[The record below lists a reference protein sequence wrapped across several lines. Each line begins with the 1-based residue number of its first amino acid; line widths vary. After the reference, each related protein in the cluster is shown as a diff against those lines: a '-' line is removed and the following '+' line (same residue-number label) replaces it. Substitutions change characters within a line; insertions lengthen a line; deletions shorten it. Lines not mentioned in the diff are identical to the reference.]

1 MFRVMRGAATLGLL
15 ALNLATATPS
25 PAATFEP
32 EPSAAAEPEVVVL
45 VHGLLRS
52 ERSMQ
57 PLARSLSD
65 AGYRTVALDYP
76 TTKLPPEELVAYVER
91 EVATCCEGAARL
103 HFVTHSLG
111 GLMVRAFLAKHR
123 PAALGRVVMLAPP
136 NHGSEW
142 VDRFGDWSLFRWVLG
157 PTAVELGTV
166 PTSFAQRLPPPDYEV
181 GVIAGTTSYR
191 LGADSVLGGENDGT
205 VSVASTRLDGM
216 TDFAT
221 VAESHTFIMRSDEV
235 AGLVATFLRDGRF
248 HPAQ

>member
-1 MFRVMRGAATLGLL
+1 MIRTLL
-15 ALNLATATPS
+15 AVAFALLPATAGS
-25 PAATFEP
+25 EPAVGG
-32 EPSAAAEPEVVVL
+32 EVVVL

-52 ERSMQ
+52 DRSMQ

-76 TTKLPPEELVAYVER
+76 TTELPPDDLVAVLER
-91 EVATCCEGAARL
+91 EIEACCEDAPRL

-111 GLMVRAFLAKHR
+111 GLMVRAILAKYR
-123 PAALGRVVMLAPP
+123 PASLGRVVMLAPP

-142 VDRFGDWSLFRWVLG
+142 VDRLGDWTLFRWLLG
-157 PTAVELGTV
+157 PTAVELGTG
-166 PTSFAQRLPPPDYEV
+166 PTGFPQRLPRPDYEV

-191 LGADSVLGGENDGT
+191 LGADEVLGGANDGT

-221 VAESHTFIMRSDEV
+221 VPESHTFIMRSADV
-235 AGLVATFLRDGRF
+235 AELVRAFLRDGRF
-248 HPAQ
+248 HPAP

>member
-1 MFRVMRGAATLGLL
+1 VIRALL
-15 ALNLATATPS
+15 AVAFALLPATAGS
-25 PAATFEP
+25 EPAVGG
-32 EPSAAAEPEVVVL
+32 EVVVL

-52 ERSMQ
+52 DRSMQ

-76 TTKLPPEELVAYVER
+76 TTELPPDDLVAVLER
-91 EVATCCEGAARL
+91 EIEACCEDAPRL

-111 GLMVRAFLAKHR
+111 GLMVRAILAKYR
-123 PAALGRVVMLAPP
+123 PASLGRVVMLAPP

-142 VDRFGDWSLFRWVLG
+142 VDRLGDWTLFRWLLG
-157 PTAVELGTV
+157 PTAVELGTG
-166 PTSFAQRLPPPDYEV
+166 PTGFPQRLPRPDYEV

-191 LGADSVLGGENDGT
+191 LGADEVLGGANDGT

-221 VAESHTFIMRSDEV
+221 VPESHTFIMRSADV
-235 AGLVATFLRDGRF
+235 AELVRAFLRDGRF
-248 HPAQ
+248 HPAP

>member
-1 MFRVMRGAATLGLL
+1 MIRALL
-15 ALNLATATPS
+15 AVAFALLPATAGS
-25 PAATFEP
+25 EPAVGG
-32 EPSAAAEPEVVVL
+32 EVVVL

-52 ERSMQ
+52 DRSMQ

-76 TTKLPPEELVAYVER
+76 TTELPPDDLVAVLER
-91 EVATCCEGAARL
+91 EIEACCEDAPRL

-111 GLMVRAFLAKHR
+111 GLMVRAILAKYR
-123 PAALGRVVMLAPP
+123 PASLGRVVMLAPP

-142 VDRFGDWSLFRWVLG
+142 VDRLGDWTLFRWLLG
-157 PTAVELGTV
+157 PTAVELGTG
-166 PTSFAQRLPPPDYEV
+166 PTGFPQRLPRPDYEV

-191 LGADSVLGGENDGT
+191 LGADEVLGGANDGT

-221 VAESHTFIMRSDEV
+221 VPESHTFIMRSADV
-235 AGLVATFLRDGRF
+235 AELVRAFLRDGRF
-248 HPAQ
+248 HPAP